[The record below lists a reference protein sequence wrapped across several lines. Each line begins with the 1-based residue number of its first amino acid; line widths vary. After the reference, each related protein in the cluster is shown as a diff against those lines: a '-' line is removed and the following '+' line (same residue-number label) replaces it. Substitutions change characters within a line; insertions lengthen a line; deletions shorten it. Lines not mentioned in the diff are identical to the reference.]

1 MISLRLRIF
10 IIILLV
16 LVLAFIINM
25 VRKRALELKYVLAW
39 LLCDFALL
47 IFTCFPKTM
56 TIIKNFLGIK
66 TTANM
71 IFFLGFLFSLI
82 IIFSLTVALSRV
94 TAKVRRLTQKM
105 ALEIEEQQLKD
116 AEK

>member
-56 TIIKNFLGIK
+56 TIIKNFHL
-66 TTANM
+66 
-71 IFFLGFLFSLI
+71 LPWLFQEVLKIMMEFMKLI
-82 IIFSLTVALSRV
+82 L
-94 TAKVRRLTQKM
+94 
-105 ALEIEEQQLKD
+105 
-116 AEK
+116 